1 MPLPQAILL
10 DLDGTLVD
18 DSMETFLPAYFAAL
32 TKKLAHVIP
41 PEKLIAQLQSSTRA
55 AVLNHD
61 SARTIAE
68 KFAADFFPGIGHSA
82 AALMPLFDD
91 FYARDYPRLRSFV
104 KPIPAAR
111 GVLEKIFHRGFQLVL
126 ATMPVFPRTAI
137 LQRMEWGNIADLPYT
152 LITDYETM
160 HASKPHPAYYREIA
174 ALIGCAPADCV
185 MVGNEIEN
193 DIVPANRAGM
203 KTFWV
208 TRDTHTDAPADW
220 RGTLED
226 FGKWLDDF

>member
-1 MPLPQAILL
+1 MPQAILI

-32 TKKLAHVIP
+32 TKKLAHLIP
-41 PEKLIAQLQSSTRA
+41 PDKLIAQLQASTRA
-55 AVLNHD
+55 AVMD
-61 SARTIAE
+61 RDAARTIAE
-68 KFAADFFPGIGHSA
+68 KFAADFFPGIGHSQA
-82 AALMPLFDD
+82 SLMPLFDD
-91 FYARDYPRLRSFV
+91 FYARDYPRLQSFV

-111 GVLEKIFHRGFQLVL
+111 GVLEKIFQRGFQVVL

-137 LQRMEWGNIADLPYT
+137 RQRMEWGNIADLPYT

-160 HASKPHPAYYREIA
+160 HASKPHSAYYREIA
-174 ALIGCAPADCV
+174 AILGCAPADCV

-193 DIVPANRAGM
+193 DIAPANRAGM

-208 TRDTHTDAPADW
+208 TRDTHTHAPADW

-226 FGKWLDDF
+226 FVKLVDEF

>member
-1 MPLPQAILL
+1 MPQAILI

-32 TKKLAHVIP
+32 TKKLAHLIP
-41 PEKLIAQLQSSTRA
+41 PDKLIAQLQTSTRA
-55 AVLNHD
+55 AVMNHD

-82 AALMPLFDD
+82 ESLMPLFDD
-91 FYARDYPRLRSFV
+91 FYARDYPRLRSLV
-104 KPIPAAR
+104 KPIPTAR
-111 GVLEKIFHRGFQLVL
+111 GVLEKIFQRGFQVVL

-137 LQRMEWGNIADLPYT
+137 LQRMEWGNIVDLPYS

-160 HASKPHPAYYREIA
+160 HASKPHSAYYREIA
-174 ALIGCAPADCV
+174 ARIGCAPAECV

-193 DIVPANRAGM
+193 DIAPANRAGM

-208 TRDTHTDAPADW
+208 ARDTYTNAPADW

-226 FGKWLDDF
+226 FEKLLDIF

>member
-1 MPLPQAILL
+1 MPQAILI

-32 TKKLAHVIP
+32 TKKLAHLVP
-41 PEKLIAQLQSSTRA
+41 PDKLIAQLQSSTRA

-61 SARTIAE
+61 AARTIAE
-68 KFAADFFPGIGHSA
+68 KFAADFFPGIGHSEA
-82 AALMPLFDD
+82 SLMPLFDD
-91 FYARDYPRLRSFV
+91 FYAREYPRLRSLV
-104 KPIPAAR
+104 QPIPNAR
-111 GVLEKIFHRGFQLVL
+111 GVLEKNFAHGFRVVL

-137 LQRMEWGNIADLPYT
+137 LQRMEWGGIADLPYA
-152 LITDYETM
+152 LITDYESM
-160 HASKPHPAYYREIA
+160 HASKPHSAYYREIA
-174 ALIGCAPADCV
+174 AMIGCAPAECV

-193 DIVPANRAGM
+193 DIAPAKRAGM

-208 TRDTHTDAPADW
+208 TRDTQTNAPADW

-226 FGKWLDDF
+226 FGNMLDQF